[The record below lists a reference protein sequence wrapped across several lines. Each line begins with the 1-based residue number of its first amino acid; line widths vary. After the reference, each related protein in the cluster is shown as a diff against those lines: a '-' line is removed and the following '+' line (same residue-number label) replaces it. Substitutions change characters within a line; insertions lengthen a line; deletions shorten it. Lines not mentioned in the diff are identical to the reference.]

1 MTISLALK
9 YRPKTFDDLVEQGPI
24 RQILEHQL
32 KTKTFPNSALFTGPA
47 GTGKTTTSRIVAR
60 EINEGK
66 GNPIEIDGA
75 SNNGVDNIRN
85 VIDGSK
91 FKSLS
96 GEYKC
101 YIIDECFHSSTLITT
116 PQGKKPIKD
125 IHVGDT
131 VYNML
136 GTGIVTNVFIN
147 KVPTTELVC
156 VKLTNG
162 HKIYTTRNHL
172 FFTDSGWVCAQYLHK
187 GESLYVHKK
196 MYNLWQGVPNKKK
209 GCQIMQ
215 RPTMLEKTQSGMHTE
230 SKKTCTTCLC
240 DLWEN
245 NGAEAL
251 RQKKDMLYGMQEQVN
266 FYNRKTDMSYT
277 QGYERY
283 SQQSDKI
290 IEKQSNDECKQ
301 HSKNGK
307 YQQSQ
312 GCISE
317 ISSKSWR
324 KWTYNQVPAI
334 TMGQFGW
341 GTLDI
346 GVCHLYKNGEEFGV
360 SYQLQS
366 RPSLSREVDSCR
378 GGWQMPS
385 IEKRYITGYKKD
397 GITEQVRVDSIEI
410 YKPGY
415 NEQCFT
421 DCFTDN
427 ELCEPFVDMYDLEV
441 SGHPSYYVQ
450 DVLVH
455 NCHMLSIGAW
465 NAMLKLLEEPPAQ
478 TIFLLCTTDP
488 QKIPATILSRVQRY
502 DFQKISFKGVVD
514 RLKYILDSEMV
525 SENEL
530 GITSYQME
538 ALEYIAKVANGGMR
552 DAITLLDKCLSYATD
567 LTVESTIKALGTVNY
582 DLLFNLLES
591 LYNKQEKSVI
601 DILEQTYKEGIDLKL
616 FLKNFL
622 QFILELC
629 KYDTCRDF
637 SYVYIPNTYASK
649 LDGYPKDIYVYCRKL
664 LNSLVQWNSEIK
676 WETNPK
682 TLLESRFMLELIND
696 NRSN

>member
-101 YIIDECFHSSTLITT
+101 YIIDEC
-116 PQGKKPIKD
+116 
-125 IHVGDT
+125 
-131 VYNML
+131 
-136 GTGIVTNVFIN
+136 
-147 KVPTTELVC
+147 
-156 VKLTNG
+156 
-162 HKIYTTRNHL
+162 
-172 FFTDSGWVCAQYLHK
+172 
-187 GESLYVHKK
+187 
-196 MYNLWQGVPNKKK
+196 
-209 GCQIMQ
+209 
-215 RPTMLEKTQSGMHTE
+215 
-230 SKKTCTTCLC
+230 
-240 DLWEN
+240 
-245 NGAEAL
+245 
-251 RQKKDMLYGMQEQVN
+251 
-266 FYNRKTDMSYT
+266 
-277 QGYERY
+277 
-283 SQQSDKI
+283 
-290 IEKQSNDECKQ
+290 
-301 HSKNGK
+301 
-307 YQQSQ
+307 
-312 GCISE
+312 
-317 ISSKSWR
+317 
-324 KWTYNQVPAI
+324 
-334 TMGQFGW
+334 
-341 GTLDI
+341 
-346 GVCHLYKNGEEFGV
+346 
-360 SYQLQS
+360 
-366 RPSLSREVDSCR
+366 
-378 GGWQMPS
+378 
-385 IEKRYITGYKKD
+385 
-397 GITEQVRVDSIEI
+397 
-410 YKPGY
+410 
-415 NEQCFT
+415 
-421 DCFTDN
+421 
-427 ELCEPFVDMYDLEV
+427 
-441 SGHPSYYVQ
+441 
-450 DVLVH
+450 
-455 NCHMLSIGAW
+455 HMLSIGAW

-514 RLKYILDSEMV
+514 RLKYILDSEMA

-649 LDGYPKDIYVYCRKL
+649 LDGYPKDIYMYCRKL

>member
-101 YIIDECFHSSTLITT
+101 YIIDECFHKDTLIRTIQGNIRISDITPGTQVYTMFGTGVVKNVLTKYVDTLYRVSLNNGTQLTCSGNHMFMTQVGWVMAKDLNYQHKVYTTGVEYDCMELQPVMVYDDTTCSYIQDRNLEQYFIDNNKTSTLSIESVTT
-116 PQGKKPIKD
+116 LQE
-125 IHVGDT
+125 GD
-131 VYNML
+131 VLYD
-136 GTGIVTNVFIN
+136 
-147 KVPTTELVC
+147 
-156 VKLTNG
+156 LTIENG
-162 HKIYTTRNHL
+162 HCS
-172 FFTDSGWVCAQYLHK
+172 FFA
-187 GESLYVHKK
+187 
-196 MYNLWQGVPNKKK
+196 
-209 GCQIMQ
+209 
-215 RPTMLEKTQSGMHTE
+215 
-230 SKKTCTTCLC
+230 
-240 DLWEN
+240 
-245 NGAEAL
+245 
-251 RQKKDMLYGMQEQVN
+251 
-266 FYNRKTDMSYT
+266 
-277 QGYERY
+277 
-283 SQQSDKI
+283 
-290 IEKQSNDECKQ
+290 ND
-301 HSKNGK
+301 
-307 YQQSQ
+307 
-312 GCISE
+312 I
-317 ISSKSWR
+317 
-324 KWTYNQVPAI
+324 
-334 TMGQFGW
+334 
-341 GTLDI
+341 
-346 GVCHLYKNGEEFGV
+346 
-360 SYQLQS
+360 
-366 RPSLSREVDSCR
+366 
-378 GGWQMPS
+378 
-385 IEKRYITGYKKD
+385 
-397 GITEQVRVDSIEI
+397 
-410 YKPGY
+410 
-415 NEQCFT
+415 
-421 DCFTDN
+421 
-427 ELCEPFVDMYDLEV
+427 
-441 SGHPSYYVQ
+441 
-450 DVLVH
+450 LVH

-514 RLKYILDSEMV
+514 RLKYILDSEMA

-649 LDGYPKDIYVYCRKL
+649 LDGYPKDIYMYCRKL